1 MKKTNKKDNDFEEF
15 KNKAQ
20 HTKEEF
26 LAILAIN
33 PITVRL
39 AYLIKKFNLDI
50 SPNQITAVRLFIL
63 FPLAIFF
70 LFLAPVFQSKI
81 FYLLSALAVYFMAFT
96 DDLDG
101 NVARGMNKTSDFGA
115 FLDSIADRTY
125 TFVLIVFIF
134 SLGMW
139 TGHIFLVYGAV
150 FIISLKAFHLM
161 VISKVFYY
169 NAGKLSMETIF
180 SAKNEMKNLGFVE
193 KSGLMTNLNKVL
205 KIKRWSESI
214 GGFERIFL
222 TFIVPAVLFYLG
234 FGLITLVIAYALAL
248 FNIFFY
254 ISRTKNLLLEY
265 QNQSRTKKR

>member
-1 MKKTNKKDNDFEEF
+1 MEKTNKRKDDFEEF
-15 KNKAQ
+15 RNKAQ
-20 HTKEEF
+20 HTKEEL
-26 LAILAIN
+26 LAILTIN
-33 PITVRL
+33 PFTVRL
-39 AYLIKKFNLDI
+39 AYLIKKFNLNI
-50 SPNQITAVRLFIL
+50 SPNQVTAVRLFAL
-63 FPLAIFF
+63 FPLTIFF

-81 FYLLSALAVYFMAFT
+81 FYLLSSIFVYFMAFT

-101 NVARGMNKTSDFGA
+101 NIARGLKKTSNFGA

-134 SLGMW
+134 SVGMW
-139 TGHIFLVYGAV
+139 VGHIFLIYGAV

-161 VISKVFYY
+161 IVSKVFYY
-169 NAGKLSMETIF
+169 NEGRLNMETIF
-180 SAKNEMKNLGFVE
+180 SAKKEMKNLGFVE
-193 KSGLMTNLNKVL
+193 RSGIMVRLNKIF

-222 TFIVPAVLFYLG
+222 TFMVPTLLFYFG
-234 FGLITLVIAYALAL
+234 FELITLILVYALTL

-265 QNQSRTKKR
+265 RNRSKK